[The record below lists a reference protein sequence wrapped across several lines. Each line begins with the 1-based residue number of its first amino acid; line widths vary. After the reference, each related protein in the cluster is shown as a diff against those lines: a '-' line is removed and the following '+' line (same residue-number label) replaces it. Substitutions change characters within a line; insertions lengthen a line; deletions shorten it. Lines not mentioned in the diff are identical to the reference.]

1 MTPAAFVPAAWLPW
15 TGPIAAML
23 ALAAAVL
30 AVVSLTRHPA
40 PALPAVPAPDGAWRE
55 LEQRVRGLETDLPL
69 AIQRLGLVRF
79 DAFPGS
85 GGQFSF
91 SAALLDARNNGIVLT
106 AISGREET
114 RLYAKRL
121 NDGVCQQPL
130 SPEESDAVQRALGL
144 AAGGGR

>member
-1 MTPAAFVPAAWLPW
+1 MTSTTFLPTAWLPW
-15 TGPIAAML
+15 TVLVATVL
-23 ALAAAVL
+23 AVVGGVL
-30 AVVSLTRHPA
+30 AVVSLKRRPVPPPA
-40 PALPAVPAPDGAWRE
+40 AAPMPDGAWQD
-55 LEQRVRGLETDLPL
+55 LEQRVRHLEGAMPA

-91 SAALLDARNNGIVLT
+91 SAALLDARDSGVVLT

-121 NDGVCQQPL
+121 DAGVCQQPL
-130 SPEESDAVQRALGL
+130 SPEEHEAVNKALGVTEGR
-144 AAGGGR
+144 GG